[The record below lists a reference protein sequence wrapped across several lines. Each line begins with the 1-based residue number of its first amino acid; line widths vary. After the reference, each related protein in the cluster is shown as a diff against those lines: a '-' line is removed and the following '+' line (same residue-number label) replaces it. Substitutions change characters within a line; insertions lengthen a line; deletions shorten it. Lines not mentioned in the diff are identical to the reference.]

1 MQARIAKL
9 EEFAIDARER
19 LMKIETRLDQ
29 TATKADVAQA
39 VADMVRWVVGTA
51 IALAAVSVTV
61 MTFVLNY
68 ATPPRNPLPQTAP
81 IVIQIPPYPQ
91 LPPPR

>member
-1 MQARIAKL
+1 MEARIEKL

-61 MTFVLNY
+61 MTSCST
-68 ATPPRNPLPQTAP
+68 TPPRHG
-81 IVIQIPPYPQ
+81 IRCRRRHQ
-91 LPPPR
+91 L